1 MTNQIPMTNDQMT
14 KIDQNRSIF
23 ENSPE
28 NSLFMRAL
36 SPLFGGSDPFKY
48 DWSLVIRNWSFLIMG
63 FRLYFT
69 LYGFIWQ
76 VHTNVRCS

>member
-48 DWSLVIRNWSFLIMG
+48 RLHVTGYKFRVIG
-63 FRLYFT
+63 FRLYST
-69 LYGFIWQ
+69 LYGFI
-76 VHTNVRCS
+76 